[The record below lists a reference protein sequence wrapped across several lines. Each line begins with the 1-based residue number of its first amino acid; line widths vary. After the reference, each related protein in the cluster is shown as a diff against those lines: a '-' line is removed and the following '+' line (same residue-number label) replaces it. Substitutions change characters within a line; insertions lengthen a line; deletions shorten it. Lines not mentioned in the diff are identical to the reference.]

1 MPWKRADTQSS
12 ASASVKSALGLLLML
27 RLVVACLS
35 GGAHR
40 RRRRVLQDLET
51 RGNKVEAAMG

>member
-1 MPWKRADTQSS
+1 MQSS
-12 ASASVKSALGLLLML
+12 TSATVKSALGLLLML

-40 RRRRVLQDLET
+40 RRHRVLQDLET